1 MYAFNGTGQPRY
13 HVFLIDMGWQSE
25 VAKVIHENL
34 GIIQAS
40 LGPCPLYVLT
50 PEQSHTVMQRDPH
63 LIGSDPCLIVHDL
76 RVGGNSI
83 GDGYHG
89 FRLSLGRAKD
99 GKEALRLFQ
108 DFLRF
113 TAEHANSPD
122 IQRDLRRKL
131 HREGL
136 AQTIE
141 VLRHAV

>member
-1 MYAFNGTGQPRY
+1 MQMLEGNQPRY
-13 HVFLIDMGWQSE
+13 HVFLIDMGWRSE

-34 GIIQAS
+34 GVIKAS
-40 LGPCPLYVLT
+40 LGVCPLYVLT
-50 PEQSHTVMQRDPH
+50 PEQSRIIMQRDPH
-63 LIGSDPCLIVHDL
+63 LIGSDPCLLVHDL
-76 RVGGNSI
+76 RYSGSSA

-113 TAEHANSPD
+113 VAEHANSPD
-122 IQRDLRRKL
+122 IQKDLSQKL
-131 HREGL
+131 HREGF

-141 VLRHAV
+141 LLRHAI